1 MNKAENM
8 SFLYFSISLTLQRYV
23 NKEKCIKVVKKKK
36 KLKTKRTHKIKDN
49 QGVEHLWCKQNY

>member
-8 SFLYFSISLTLQRYV
+8 SFIYFSISLTLQRYV

-36 KLKTKRTHKIKDN
+36 N
-49 QGVEHLWCKQNY
+49 

>member
-36 KLKTKRTHKIKDN
+36 KLKKKRTHKIKDN
-49 QGVEHLWCKQNY
+49 QGVEHLWCKQNF